1 MPTLLIAYDL
11 ASSGQNAI
19 PLAATIRQ
27 LGSRW
32 ARPLASLW
40 YLETSATA
48 AEIEAT
54 LVPLLGDDD
63 GLLVQEVTG
72 HAALANT
79 MLRWTC
85 GSALVTMPPVNQP
98 RPWQPRLVTG
108 LVTGLGPRCA
118 VGPVLAG
125 EHLPSLKTE
134 VAVAA

>member
-11 ASSGQNAI
+11 APSGGADT
-19 PLAATIRQ
+19 LVATAIRQ

-40 YLETSATA
+40 YMETTATPC
-48 AEIEAT
+48 EIEAA
-54 LVPLLGDDD
+54 LAPLLGDDD

-79 MLRWTC
+79 MLRWTG
-85 GSALVTMPPVNQP
+85 GSALATMPPISQR
-98 RPWQPRLVTG
+98 RPWQPRLVSG
-108 LVTGLGPRCA
+108 LVPRCEA
-118 VGPVLAG
+118 GPVPAG
-125 EHLPSLKTE
+125 EHLPRLKTE